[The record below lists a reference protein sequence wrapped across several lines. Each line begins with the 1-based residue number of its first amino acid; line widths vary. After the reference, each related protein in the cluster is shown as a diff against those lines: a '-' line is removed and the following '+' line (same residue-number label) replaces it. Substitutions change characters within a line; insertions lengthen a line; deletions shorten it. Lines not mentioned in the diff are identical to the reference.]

1 MKRAPR
7 SGPGTLAALGALVVA
22 ATCVAPLACRRGADG
37 PSPSPSASAS
47 ALSSLAQAA
56 GGAASAGPEQ
66 LLAARR
72 AADQRIAG
80 AVPPSLAGSDPTGR
94 RAHARALAQIADPEA
109 LPALRRALS
118 DEDPEV
124 VAWAAYGVAAT
135 CDRDPQLGREARAQ
149 AVAALGARA
158 LTLTP
163 PDSTA
168 SPASAPG
175 PSPWEAIAWGLGRC
189 GGADAAQLL
198 APWLALDEARSR
210 AAAIALGSIAER
222 EHGLEDDIVAR
233 LLDAARGAGGG
244 ADAGARPRLVEALFP
259 FGRGDW
265 RGRPPPPQL
274 AELARSFLVAAAPGR
289 IFAIR
294 AYGRAEGAKIDD
306 LRGLLVAD
314 ALPAER
320 VEAIRAL
327 HRLGEA
333 GDAEL
338 AAFVTRNAPPADG
351 TGDATKLAA
360 STGPLFGALL
370 TAVELL
376 GERAPSATTKS
387 SLRAIVP
394 AGEVPIASASAPTA
408 RRIAMLRCAAAVALH
423 RGAPGDPELLR
434 CAAHAPSVDAK
445 LAARLDR
452 IRDEA
457 RLSALDAGWIAGD
470 KRELGVRL
478 ARDASPP
485 VRERALSVL
494 AKHPESGE
502 HPELLVR
509 ALGAQEIGL
518 VAAAAEAIAERP
530 SIANRAKKKLERARE
545 DEAPPPFPLAPAGSD
560 AGATAAQSSDA
571 GAAGL
576 DAGLDAGPPPP
587 PLDLDPSIPAALD
600 GALARPY
607 DEADD
612 EARLALA
619 SAIGA
624 LRHAKGRGFLVR
636 MCESRAYALRRA
648 ARRAFEQIDPPG
660 AAPRCDVPKE
670 LAPASPLVD
679 TSGHWGARAA
689 TVTVRFETDA
699 GPLELELDPTY
710 APVAVARIL
719 ELVRAGFYDGVVI
732 HRVVPGFVVQLGDP
746 GGDGY
751 GGAKTSLRCETAP
764 IPFARGDVGLAL
776 AGRDTGSSQIFVTL
790 APTPHLAGSYPW
802 LGRAV
807 SVGDASALAEGDVIT
822 KASVTSGAP
831 GK

>member
-1 MKRAPR
+1 V
-7 SGPGTLAALGALVVA
+7 LAVA
-22 ATCVAPLACRRGADG
+22 AACAMPLACRRGG
-37 PSPSPSASAS
+37 GGSSPAPASSAS
-47 ALSSLAQAA
+47 ALSSLAHLAEAA
-56 GGAASAGPEQ
+56 PSAGPEQ
-66 LLAARR
+66 ILAARR

-80 AVPPSLAGSDPTGR
+80 AVPSSLAGADPAGR
-94 RAHARALAQIADPEA
+94 RAYARALAQIADPEA

-124 VAWAAYGVAAT
+124 VAWAAYGVASA

-158 LTLTP
+158 LTLAP
-163 PDSTA
+163 PGSAPETST
-168 SPASAPG
+168 PG
-175 PSPWEAIAWGLGRC
+175 PSPWGAIAWGLGRC

-198 APWLALDEARSR
+198 APWLALDEARAR
-210 AAAIALGSIAER
+210 AAASALGSIAER
-222 EHGLEDDIVAR
+222 EHGLEDDVVAR
-233 LLDAARGAGGG
+233 LLDAARGVGAAGAAG
-244 ADAGARPRLVEALFP
+244 DAGVRPRLVDALYP

-274 AELARSFLVAAAPGR
+274 ADLARPFLATAAPGR

-294 AYGRAEGAKIDD
+294 AYGRAEGAKVDD
-306 LRGLLVAD
+306 LRGLLVAE

-333 GDAEL
+333 GDAEI
-338 AAFVTRNAPPADG
+338 AAFVTRNAPPPDG
-351 TGDATKLAA
+351 TGDATKLAT

-376 GERAPSATTKS
+376 GERAPSSTTKS

-394 AGEVPIASASAPTA
+394 AGEVPIAAASAPIA
-408 RRIAMLRCAAAVALH
+408 RRIALLRCAAAVALH
-423 RGAPGDPELLR
+423 RGAPGDPDLLR
-434 CAAHAPSVDAK
+434 CAAHAPSIDVK

-452 IRDEA
+452 IRDDA
-457 RLSALDAGWIAGD
+457 RLSALDSGWIAGE

-509 ALGAQEIGL
+509 ALGAKEIGL

-530 SIANRAKKKLERARE
+530 SIANRAKKKVERNRE
-545 DEAPPPFPLAPAGSD
+545 DEEPPPFPLAPIGAD
-560 AGATAAQSSDA
+560 AGVTAAQSTDA

-576 DAGLDAGPPPP
+576 AADAGPSPPP

-636 MCESRAYALRRA
+636 MCESRAYALRHA
-648 ARRAFEQIDPPG
+648 ARRAFEQLDPPG

-679 TSGHWGARAA
+679 ASASWGASSGHAA

-699 GPLELELDPTY
+699 GPLELELDPTF
-710 APVAVARIL
+710 APVAVARIV
-719 ELVRAGFYDGVVI
+719 ELVRAGFYDGVVL

-751 GGAKTSLRCETAP
+751 GGAKSSLRCETAP
-764 IPFARGDVGLAL
+764 VPFARGDVGLAL

-807 SVGDASALAEGDVIT
+807 AGDASALAEGDVIT
-822 KASVTSGAP
+822 KATVTSGAP